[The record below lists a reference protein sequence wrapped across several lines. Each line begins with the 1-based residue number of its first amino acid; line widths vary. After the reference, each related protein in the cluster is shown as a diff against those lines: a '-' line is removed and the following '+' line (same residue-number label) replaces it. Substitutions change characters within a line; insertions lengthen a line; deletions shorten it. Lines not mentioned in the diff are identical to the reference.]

1 MGRAVAHQGAVHVVV
16 EQVRDPFRPLTR
28 PALGQFI
35 DPVLGPQ
42 RSDLEPALI
51 GVGGVGLRAVAGDD
65 LTDGDMVLQRLKL
78 GFQPGEAGFGIGH
91 DGSLVCSQ
99 HPTFRADD

>member
-42 RSDLEPALI
+42 RPDLQATLI
-51 GVGGVGLRAVAGDD
+51 GVGGVGLRSIAGDD
-65 LTDGDMVLQRLKL
+65 LTDGHMILQRLKL
-78 GFQPGEAGFGIGH
+78 RFQPG
-91 DGSLVCSQ
+91 
-99 HPTFRADD
+99 